1 MLEMTL
7 EKILN
12 NRFWDLRLSLVKRY
26 CYITGDNLW
35 LKLAYRGRKKI
46 YSLAYGSYSINDD
59 MWLSQ
64 KEYLYRLSKN
74 QI

>member
-12 NRFWDLRLSLVKRY
+12 NRLWDLRLSFIKRY
-26 CYITGDNLW
+26 CYITGDSLW

-46 YSLAYGSYSINDD
+46 YSLAYGPYSINDD